1 VSTAAPGERPKGAA
15 APGER
20 PKGAAAPGERPKG
33 AAAQGER
40 PIDSAWA
47 VVVAAGSGTRFG
59 ARKQY
64 EMLGDRRV
72 LDWAV
77 DAARAVASGVV
88 VVVPE
93 AAAATPEPGAD
104 VVVAGGATRSAS
116 VRAGLAAV
124 PPDTEVVIVHDA
136 ARPLASASLFESVV
150 AAVTAGADGA
160 VPGVPVTDTVKRV
173 RGDAVVATL
182 DRSELVTVQTPQ
194 AFAASVLRAAHASG
208 RDDTD
213 DAALVEA
220 AGGRV
225 VVVPGDAVNTKLTT
239 PHDLEL
245 ARAVVAGLAFR
256 A

>member
-1 VSTAAPGERPKGAA
+1 MGTAPGV
-15 APGER
+15 
-20 PKGAAAPGERPKG
+20 
-33 AAAQGER
+33 R
-40 PIDSAWA
+40 PIGRVWA

-77 DAARAVASGVV
+77 DAARSVAAGVV

-93 AAAATPEPGAD
+93 ADATTDEPGAD
-104 VVVAGGATRSAS
+104 VVVPGGATRSAS

-124 PPDTEVVIVHDA
+124 PADAEVVVVHDA
-136 ARPLASASLFESVV
+136 ARPLAPVALFESVV
-150 AAVTAGADGA
+150 AAVAAGADGA
-160 VPGVPVTDTVKRV
+160 VPGLPVTDTVKRV
-173 RGDAVVATL
+173 HAGAVVATL

-194 AFAASVLRAAHASG
+194 AFVASILRAAHASG
-208 RDDTD
+208 GDDTD

-220 AGGRV
+220 AGGHV
-225 VVVPGDAVNTKLTT
+225 VVVPGDAVNAKLTS

-245 ARAVVAGLAFR
+245 ARAGVARLAGR
-256 A
+256 S

>member
-1 VSTAAPGERPKGAA
+1 M
-15 APGER
+15 
-20 PKGAAAPGERPKG
+20 
-33 AAAQGER
+33 
-40 PIDSAWA
+40 
-47 VVVAAGSGTRFG
+47 VVAAGSGTRFG
-59 ARKQY
+59 AAKQY

-77 DAARAVASGVV
+77 DAARSVAVGVV

-93 AAAATPEPGAD
+93 VAATTHEPGAD
-104 VVVAGGATRSAS
+104 AVVVGGATRSAS

-124 PPDTEVVIVHDA
+124 PPDADVVIVHDA
-136 ARPLASASLFESVV
+136 ARPLAPVALFESVV

-173 RGDAVVATL
+173 HGGAVVATL

-194 AFAASVLRAAHASG
+194 AFVPSVLRAAHASG
-208 RDDTD
+208 GDDTD

-225 VVVPGDAVNTKLTT
+225 VVVAGDAVNAKLTT

-245 ARAVVAGLAFR
+245 ARAVVAGLASR
-256 A
+256 P

>member
-1 VSTAAPGERPKGAA
+1 V
-15 APGER
+15 
-20 PKGAAAPGERPKG
+20 
-33 AAAQGER
+33 
-40 PIDSAWA
+40 WA

-77 DAARAVASGVV
+77 DAARSVAAGVV
-88 VVVPE
+88 LVVPE
-93 AAAATPEPGAD
+93 AEAPTREPAD
-104 VVVAGGATRSAS
+104 VVVSGGPTRSAS

-124 PPDTEVVIVHDA
+124 PSNAEIVIVHDA
-136 ARPLASASLFESVV
+136 ARPFAPVALFEAVV
-150 AAVTAGADGA
+150 AAVRAGADGA

-173 RGDAVVATL
+173 RDGAVVATV
-182 DRSELVTVQTPQ
+182 DRAELVTVQTPQ

-208 RDDTD
+208 SDDTD

-245 ARAVVAGLAFR
+245 ARADVARLAGR
-256 A
+256 P

>member
-1 VSTAAPGERPKGAA
+1 MTQAAPGERPVGAV
-15 APGER
+15 
-20 PKGAAAPGERPKG
+20 
-33 AAAQGER
+33 
-40 PIDSAWA
+40 WA

-59 ARKQY
+59 APKQY

-77 DAARAVASGVV
+77 DAARSVAAGVV

-93 AAAATPEPGAD
+93 AEATTREPGAD
-104 VVVAGGATRSAS
+104 VVVPGGATRSAS

-124 PPDTEVVIVHDA
+124 PADAEVVIVHDA
-136 ARPLASASLFESVV
+136 ARPFAQVALFESVV

-173 RGDAVVATL
+173 RRGAVVATL

-194 AFAASVLRAAHASG
+194 AFATSVLRAAHASG
-208 RDDTD
+208 GDDTD

-220 AGGRV
+220 AGGHV
-225 VVVPGDAVNTKLTT
+225 VVVAGDEANVKLTT
-239 PHDLEL
+239 PRDLEL
-245 ARAVVAGLAFR
+245 ARAGVARLAGR
-256 A
+256 P